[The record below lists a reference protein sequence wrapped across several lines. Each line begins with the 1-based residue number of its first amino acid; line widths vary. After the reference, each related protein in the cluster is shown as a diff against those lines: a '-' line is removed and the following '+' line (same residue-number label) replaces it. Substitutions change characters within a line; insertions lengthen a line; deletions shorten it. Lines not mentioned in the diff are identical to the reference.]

1 MAEIRTIDYKGFNHA
16 TGSGGT
22 PGFLIYSGSLSLG
35 SDVSSITSYSGVG
48 IEAIGGSE
56 SFLRFRSN
64 PNELDI
70 RTNKFFLGSNTQ
82 FISGSDGNIEISS
95 SNFHLDNTG
104 DVVMQGTITAEAGGT
119 IGGWSIGTTAL
130 SSSGNTVMLDSDGPY
145 HISASDFQVDT
156 AGAVTAS
163 AGLIGGWQIKD
174 GNIFSPG
181 MSTTNG
187 SGIALE
193 GDSHP
198 RIIVQSSTNNYVWL
212 NYTSATNYGL
222 SSKLNGNLVFTLGN
236 PSGEG
241 NTIAGWSFDTQAI
254 EGGRMHMNKEGYI
267 SSSGAGGWM
276 ISSSNAVDDPVGF
289 ISSSAFKVSPDGRMT
304 ASAGLIGGF
313 IIESDSL
320 TANDGTAWDPL
331 KLTAGS
337 APKIHIRNSG
347 ADYVR
352 MFYDSN
358 SVYGIEQKTFASGE
372 KAFQLGSTNQ
382 IAGWSFNHASLDGG
396 RMHINKEGYISSS
409 GAGGWMISSS
419 NAAEDPVGFISSS
432 KFKVSADGRLTASA
446 ATIEGKITAGSGE
459 IGGWTIESDKLSKG
473 TDADYI
479 ALIPGT
485 GIQMGDS
492 TFADAPFSVTNAGV
506 VKATSGTVGGWTLSN
521 DKLTG
526 NNIIISSSG
535 AIQTSNFIS
544 SMVGGLAGSGYR
556 IGEDGIAE
564 FEEARIRGTLSTA
577 VFEKE
582 TVSAV
587 GGALIVANAT
597 ALKSGSLILSGSIAT
612 ASVDNAAGFVSGE
625 YILAKATSST
635 GFTEEIMKVHSV
647 DTSANTM
654 VVSRSMNGNLIQSM
668 SSGQVLV
675 SQGANGTGF
684 ILLNATSGSETPYID
699 IVERTG
705 TGVNDLDIKVRLGD
719 LSGISDNNFGTLSGF
734 GLYTDNV
741 FLKGTISSSAGNIGG
756 FNISSEEI
764 KSDNNNLRLK
774 ANGTI
779 TGSDVLFNGGR
790 VGGFTMDGHSLRSTG
805 VEINN
810 ATQTLFISSSNFK
823 VDHSGNMT
831 GSQVLFTGGKIAN
844 FTIDDHSLTTTGVE
858 INDSTQTYF
867 ISSSNFKVDHSGNM
881 TGSQVDFTGG
891 TIGGFNISDTEI
903 NSDNNNLR
911 LKSNGQI
918 TASQALFTGGKIGG
932 WTISNS
938 HLQRFTAN
946 GGLELDSTA
955 QKLFISTGS
964 DGDNS
969 KIIEI
974 GRLNSTQF
982 GIVGYNTTGTEIFK
996 LGETGNNIAG
1006 FSFDDGKFS
1015 KGTSFHISTSTDT
1028 SDSVGFISSSN
1039 FKVSPGGVLSASSAN
1054 FQGDIIAHN
1063 ITEKFV
1069 KVTDA
1074 NSGSFLR
1081 YVSGN
1086 ATTGKKNIVCDGSLG
1101 GAITSNFEIA
1111 TTAAFTLADIE
1122 LANTGSQLATVDVYI
1137 TTDGMHFDNDVV
1149 QTDQQEAFNQ
1159 KVDGT

>member
-1 MAEIRTIDYKGFNHA
+1 MAEIRTLDYKGFNHA

-82 FISGSDGNIEISS
+82 FISGSNGNIEISS

-156 AGAVTAS
+156 AGAITAS
-163 AGLIGGWQIKD
+163 AGLIGGFSIDTTTISSSNNQIILRSSGVITGSDVLFTGGKIAGWEINGTKLFSNNID
-174 GNIFSPG
+174 GFGGFVLDGSPSLPFFRFGHDANNNITGFYFASNHFGLRGFSGGATPIFS
-181 MSTTNG
+181 
-187 SGIALE
+187 L
-193 GDSHP
+193 GDGGN
-198 RIIVQSSTNNYVWL
+198 VL
-212 NYTSATNYGL
+212 NQ
-222 SSKLNGNLVFTLGN
+222 
-236 PSGEG
+236 
-241 NTIAGWSFDTQAI
+241 IAGWSFDTQAL
-254 EGGRMHMNKEGYI
+254 EGGRMHM
-267 SSSGAGGWM
+267 
-276 ISSSNAVDDPVGF
+276 
-289 ISSSAFKVSPDGRMT
+289 
-304 ASAGLIGGF
+304 
-313 IIESDSL
+313 
-320 TANDGTAWDPL
+320 
-331 KLTAGS
+331 
-337 APKIHIRNSG
+337 
-347 ADYVR
+347 
-352 MFYDSN
+352 
-358 SVYGIEQKTFASGE
+358 
-372 KAFQLGSTNQ
+372 
-382 IAGWSFNHASLDGG
+382 
-396 RMHINKEGYISSS
+396 NKEGYISSS

-647 DTSANTM
+647 DATANTM

-790 VGGFTMDGHSLRSTG
+790 IGGFTMDGHSLRTTG

-810 ATQTLFISSSNFK
+810 ATQTL
-823 VDHSGNMT
+823 
-831 GSQVLFTGGKIAN
+831 
-844 FTIDDHSLTTTGVE
+844 
-858 INDSTQTYF
+858 F

-891 TIGGFNISDTEI
+891 TIGGFNISETEI
-903 NSDNNNLR
+903 ASDNNNLR
-911 LKSNGQI
+911 LKSNGEI
-918 TASQALFTGGKIGG
+918 TGSKALFTGGKIGG
-932 WTISNS
+932 WTLSNS
-938 HLQRFTAN
+938 HIQRFTAN
-946 GGLELDSTA
+946 GGLELDSTS
-955 QKLFISTGS
+955 QQLFISTGS

-1028 SDSVGFISSSN
+1028 SDPVGFISSSN
-1039 FKVSPGGVLSASSAN
+1039 FKVSSGGVLSASSAN

-1137 TTDGMHFDNDVV
+1137 TTVGMHFA
-1149 QTDQQEAFNQ
+1149 TDDIFGNQQEAFGQ
-1159 KVDGT
+1159 KLNP